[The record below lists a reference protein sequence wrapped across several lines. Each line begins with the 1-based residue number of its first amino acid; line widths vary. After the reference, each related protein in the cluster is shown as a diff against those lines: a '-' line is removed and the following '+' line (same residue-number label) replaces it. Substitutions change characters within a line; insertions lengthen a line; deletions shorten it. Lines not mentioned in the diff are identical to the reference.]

1 MEEGNIM
8 ATYPQ
13 AGAALGSLAIF
24 RNLLDDPV
32 LSAFRA
38 FCLCQGSAAERAYLC
53 AAFAA
58 ALYRETDDFPGYI
71 LEKALADENP
81 YVERRAMGRE
91 TPRAMEESLAGELAV
106 LQDATSLSSG
116 TVRAELAEL
125 GWTGFLPGW
134 RNGKHDFAAAYREQ
148 MEHIAERG
156 YGIFASHHMFTVEE
170 DGLRPVV
177 YPETVRLC
185 DLTGYER
192 ERELAVRNAQA
203 LLEGKPAAN
212 VLLYG
217 DAGTGKSTC
226 VKAIA
231 NEYREQGLRLIE
243 LRKDQL
249 FRIPGLIGKLSRRPL
264 KFILFIDDLSFSKN
278 DGNFSALKA
287 MLEGSVAAKSPNI
300 AIYATSNRRH
310 LVLEKFSDREGDEIH
325 LNDTMQELSSLS
337 DRFGLVITFVR
348 PDRELYQAVV
358 KSYLTA
364 YGIQY
369 DGEAARRAEAYALQ
383 CGGRS
388 PRVARHFAEFLVS
401 QGGPV

>member
-1 MEEGNIM
+1 M
-8 ATYPQ
+8 ATYPL
-13 AGAALGSLAIF
+13 AGAALGALAIF

-38 FCLCQGSAAERAYLC
+38 FCLCQGTPAERASMC

-58 ALYRETDDFPGYI
+58 ALYRETDDFPGYV
-71 LEKALADENP
+71 LKQALADENP
-81 YVERRAMGRE
+81 YAERRATGRE
-91 TPRAMEESLAGELAV
+91 VPAAMEKSLAGELAI
-106 LQDATSLSSG
+106 LQSATALSWQ
-116 TVRAELAEL
+116 TVKAEL
-125 GWTGFLPGW
+125 GELGWNDFLPEW
-134 RNGKHDFAAAYREQ
+134 RNGSYDFAAVYREQ
-148 MEHIAERG
+148 MAHIAQRG
-156 YGIFASHHMFTVEE
+156 YGIFASHHMFTMED
-170 DGLRPVV
+170 DGLRPVI
-177 YPETVRLC
+177 YPETVRLS
-185 DLTGYER
+185 DLTGYET
-192 ERELAVRNAQA
+192 ERALAVRNAEA

-231 NEYREQGLRLIE
+231 NEFYSRGLRLIE

-249 FRIPGLIGKLSRRPL
+249 FRIPELTGKLSRRPL

-337 DRFGLVITFVR
+337 GRFGLVITFVR
-348 PDRELYQAVV
+348 PDKELYLDVV
-358 KSYLTA
+358 RSYLKVH
-364 YGIQY
+364 GMCF
-369 DGEAARRAEAYALQ
+369 DGEIAARAEAYALK

-388 PRVARHFAEFLVS
+388 PRVARHFVEFLVS
-401 QGGPV
+401 QG